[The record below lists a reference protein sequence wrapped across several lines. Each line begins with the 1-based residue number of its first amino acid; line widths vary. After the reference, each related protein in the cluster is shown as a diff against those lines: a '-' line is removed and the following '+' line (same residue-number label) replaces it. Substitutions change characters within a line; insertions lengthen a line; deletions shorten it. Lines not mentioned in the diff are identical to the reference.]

1 MKKNYALSR
10 LLVGL
15 FLTVLVYF
23 AAMFVGHH
31 WHLNCTFLSDSVLG
45 HATML
50 ALSIVLILVFKK
62 QVNYRIAVPKFKQ
75 ILKPI
80 SLGFLCAVVI
90 NVVLSIITK
99 IISGSVQNHPL
110 LEGTTLLKNFL
121 SVFIL
126 ASVSEEF
133 LFRGFLQN
141 YLRPLGDKG
150 VKLFK
155 RKISMPVL
163 IAALTF
169 SLAHLILLASGVG
182 ALFIIRILIFTFAL
196 GLVAG
201 YYQEKHDNHI
211 FAILVHMAGNLMGL
225 ISLIAR

>member
-1 MKKNYALSR
+1 MKKNLALSR
-10 LLVGL
+10 LLIGL
-15 FLTVLVYF
+15 LLTVLVYF
-23 AAMFVGHH
+23 VAMFVGHR

-90 NVVLSIITK
+90 NVVLSIITR

-110 LEGTTLLKNFL
+110 LEDTTLLKNFL

-126 ASVSEEF
+126 ASVAEEF
-133 LFRGFLQN
+133 YSVVSCRTICGRLATKVSN
-141 YLRPLGDKG
+141 CSKG
-150 VKLFK
+150 KSACRF
-155 RKISMPVL
+155 
-163 IAALTF
+163 
-169 SLAHLILLASGVG
+169 
-182 ALFIIRILIFTFAL
+182 
-196 GLVAG
+196 
-201 YYQEKHDNHI
+201 
-211 FAILVHMAGNLMGL
+211 
-225 ISLIAR
+225 